1 LRAIGR
7 WAAANERWLS
17 IVVATVSALL
27 FSIYTGIATTVPAG
41 EGGGAPGLVDRLAG
55 LGSLNLLALA
65 GLLAL
70 VAQVFLAASGRRS
83 RRLRQREEGQQLT
96 EALLEGVLDLVSA
109 YQPRETIYR
118 GLVAIADKE
127 AGVRTAVLG
136 AHMRA
141 DPELNLSKPIYFG
154 VAGEAYRAKSVRAA
168 DLDDSNRDIAQ
179 DGTRVPGIWKETR
192 CVLAYPLIGS
202 DHEAYGTLNLDS
214 NESLADSRLGDRKV
228 QEAIGKIS
236 DVVNYL
242 MRHHSESGEAP
253 LPR

>member
-1 LRAIGR
+1 MRGIGR

-41 EGGGAPGLVDRLAG
+41 NGVGVTGLFDRLAG

-83 RRLRQREEGQQLT
+83 RRLRQQEEGQRLT
-96 EALLEGVLDLVSA
+96 EALLEGVLDLVNA
-109 YQPRETIYR
+109 YHPRPIYR
-118 GLVAIADKE
+118 GLVAIADRK
-127 AGVRTAVLG
+127 AGVRRSVLG

-141 DPELNLSKPIYFG
+141 DPELNLAKPIYFG
-154 VAGEAYRAKSVRAA
+154 VAGEAYKERSVRAA
-168 DLDDSNRDIAQ
+168 DLDDSNRDLAP
-179 DGTRVPGIWKETR
+179 DGTHVPGIWKQTR

-202 DHEAYGTLNLDS
+202 DREAYGTLNLDS
-214 NESLADSRLGDRKV
+214 NESLADSQLGDRKV

-253 LPR
+253 LPH